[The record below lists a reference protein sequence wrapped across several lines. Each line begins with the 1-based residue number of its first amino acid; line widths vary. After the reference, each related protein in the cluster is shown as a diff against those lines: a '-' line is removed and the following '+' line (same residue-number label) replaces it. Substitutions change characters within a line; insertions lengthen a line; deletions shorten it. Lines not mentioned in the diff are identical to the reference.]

1 MATINNKPYSSPR
14 NINLKDGILRFAA
27 TQSSNPLDSS
37 SNGLYVNSSNQ
48 LIFSAQGA
56 ATVLGTTGGAGNVP
70 SWDAIFQGDQTM
82 QLGGLATFTIDRN
95 SGNNNVLTITNT
107 GAGSGHLIQIT
118 NAGTGKDIRGDSGTW
133 DVSKAGDA
141 TFNTITLSGDA
152 GSNSFSMTAGDV
164 VLSDG
169 SVAITDADN
178 AATFSVTNNTATSAS
193 VVVIAGSGIFT
204 GSTTT
209 SFMTVTASGLTTG
222 TVLYMPAAALTTG
235 KVIDV
240 VGNAVTSGILVNI
253 SSSAAGTQL
262 TGAGRLLKVDH
273 TGAATGTGIIAEIA
287 SAAADET
294 DIFKIT
300 ASAGLTGGAL
310 VVSASSLA
318 TGAAIEAADLDSLTS
333 GIGLHIASAATAIA
347 GAGRLVYV
355 NHTGTTSTSG
365 ILVEIASAAAD
376 ETVAFKLTASAALTG
391 VVADFSAVA
400 LQSGKVIDIS
410 DLDAITTGKAI
421 HVDATGVTQT
431 SGILVHLDSAGTAIT
446 GAGRIFLSDH
456 TGTTS
461 TSGIMNEFK
470 SAATDE
476 TVIVKIT
483 ASAALALGV
492 ALQVSGASITTGD
505 AIDASDLNA
514 LTTGIG
520 LHIAS
525 SATAITGAGR
535 LVYVN
540 HTGATS
546 TSGILNE
553 FASAANDETVI
564 VKITASDVLAAGV
577 ALQVSGASI
586 TTGDAIDVSNLNGLT
601 TGKGLDLASTS
612 AAWTSGNLIS
622 AALTSSSAT
631 LATPTGAIAALSYSI
646 TGTATSGTVSPTN
659 SVLTISG
666 TMVQNGAGG
675 TLAPSGALLSVVGV
689 STQTA
694 GTLTDTRTAI
704 QITVPSGM
712 TGAPIRITQSNLT
725 STNYRKLMTESA
737 TGISVWMG
745 NGTTANGNLSGTAG
759 DILINGGSNK
769 PEYCTGT
776 TNWTALV

>member
-1 MATINNKPYSSPR
+1 MATINAKQYSTPR
-14 NINLKDGILRFAA
+14 NINLKDGILRFGS
-27 TQSSNPLDSS
+27 TNSSNPLDST

-48 LIFSAQGA
+48 LVFANQGT
-56 ATVLGTTGGAGNVP
+56 ATILSGTGPTQVP
-70 SWDAIFQGDQTM
+70 SFDAIFQGDQTM
-82 QLGGLATFTIDRN
+82 QLGGLSTFTIDRN
-95 SGNNNVLTITNT
+95 SGNNNVVTVTNT
-107 GAGSGHLIQIT
+107 GAGSGHCIQIT

-133 DVSKAGDA
+133 DISKAGDMTA
-141 TFNTITLSGDA
+141 NTVVFAGDA
-152 GSNSFSMTAGDV
+152 GSNSITLTAGDGV
-164 VLSDG
+164 FSDG
-169 SVAITDADN
+169 SLAITDADN
-178 AATFSVTNNTATSAS
+178 AATFSVTNNTATTAS
-193 VVVIAGSGIFT
+193 VIVLAGSGTFS
-204 GSTTT
+204 GSTTS
-209 SFMTVTASGLTTG
+209 SFMTITPSGLTSGTG
-222 TVLYMPAAALTTG
+222 VYIPVAAMTTG
-235 KVIDV
+235 KAVHV
-240 VGNAVTSGILVNI
+240 VANAITSGIAVHI
-253 SSSAAGTQL
+253 ASSAAGTQL
-262 TGAGRLLKVDH
+262 TGAGRLLLVEH
-273 TGAATGTGIIAEIA
+273 SGAATGSGILAEVS

-294 DIFKIT
+294 DVFKIT

-318 TGAAIEAADLDSLTS
+318 TGTAIEAADLDSLTS
-333 GIGLHIASAATAIA
+333 GIGLHIASAATAIT
-347 GAGRLVYV
+347 GAGRLAYI
-355 NHTGTTSTSG
+355 NHTGTTGTSAT
-365 ILVEIASAAAD
+365 LVEFATAAAD
-376 ETVAFKLTASAALTG
+376 ETVLLKLTASAAITG
-391 VVADFSAVA
+391 VVADMSVAA
-400 LQSGKVIDIS
+400 LQTGKVIDIS

-421 HVDATGVTQT
+421 HIDATGVTQT

-456 TGTTS
+456 TGATS

-470 SAATDE
+470 SAANDE
-476 TVIVKIT
+476 TVIVKMT
-483 ASAALALGV
+483 ASSTLSAGTI
-492 ALQVSGASITTGD
+492 LQISGASVDTGSAIT
-505 AIDASDLNA
+505 ASDLNG
-514 LTTGIG
+514 LTSGIG

-564 VKITASDVLAAGV
+564 VKITASDILALGD
-577 ALQVSGASI
+577 ALVISGASI
-586 TTGDAIDVSNLNGLT
+586 TTGDALDASNLNGLT
-601 TGKGLDLASTS
+601 SGKGLNIASTS
-612 AAWTSGNLIS
+612 AAWTSANLVS

-659 SVLTISG
+659 SVLTIQG

-694 GTLTDTRTAI
+694 GTLTDTRTGI
-704 QITVPSGM
+704 QLTVPSGM
-712 TGAPIRITQSNLT
+712 TGAPIRITQNNAT
-725 STNYRKLMTESA
+725 STNYRKLITESA
-737 TGISVWMG
+737 TGISIWMG

-759 DILINGGSNK
+759 DICINGGSNK